1 MFTSPFRA
9 LTFGEI
15 LDGAFTLYRRHFLT
29 FFVSALLPYVPIGI
43 VSGWFTSAA
52 PAPGETSFEYVGLA
66 FLLMFVGLLALTM
79 MWSTL
84 TREASQAYTGGEVSM
99 GDGFRQG
106 ARAFLPALAV
116 GVVASAMLFGVMMVV
131 VVVFSILIA
140 VTVAATASGAGGGG
154 ADALSIILVV
164 LLGLA
169 VMVLMLVLGALF
181 FATVPAIVI
190 ERRGPFQAIGRSFAL
205 AWGALPRVA
214 GVLVVCYLIFILP
227 IMGGTVAIGLMEGF
241 EALVT
246 PGAMSPVGIAVQ
258 QLISTLAYALTL
270 PFVAA
275 ALVLLYFDR
284 RARTEAH
291 DLEGMVRGLA
301 VAG

>member
-43 VSGWFTSAA
+43 VSGWFTAAA

-116 GVVASAMLFGVMMVV
+116 GVVASVLMFGVIMVV

-140 VTVAATASGAGGGG
+140 MTIAATAGGGGGG
-154 ADALSIILVV
+154 ADAVSVVLFV

-169 VMVLMLVLGALF
+169 VMALMLAVGALF
-181 FATVPAIVI
+181 FATIPAIVV

-227 IMGGTVAIGLMEGF
+227 IMGGTVAIGLVEGF
-241 EALVT
+241 EALVV
-246 PGAMSPVGIAVQ
+246 PGAMSPVSIAVQ